1 MAEGDVPKRPGAVP
15 GWAVVAVLL
24 GGLIVGIA
32 IGGSGGKTKTT
43 TETQTVVE
51 TQTVPVE
58 HVRTVVKVHRVVRT
72 RTHTVT
78 VAATPAAGSGGSG
91 SGGSGG
97 GSGSSAGS
105 ASQYAGMNCAEIG
118 HSFTVTPG
126 SDPEHDRDNDGIA
139 CESYPP

>member
-1 MAEGDVPKRPGAVP
+1 KA
-15 GWAVVAVLL
+15 
-24 GGLIVGIA
+24 
-32 IGGSGGKTKTT
+32 KTT

-58 HVRTVVKVHRVVRT
+58 HVRTVVKVRRVVRT
-72 RTHTVT
+72 QTLTVD
-78 VAATPAAGSGGSG
+78 VPAADGGGAGGSYDGGSG
-91 SGGSGG
+91 
-97 GSGSSAGS
+97 AGS
-105 ASQYAGMNCAEIG
+105 ADQYAGMTCAEIG